1 MTSEEK
7 ELLEFAKMQR
17 FANGTNDENDLF
29 EAFGKE
35 SAPEVPAK
43 LNRFDDETKVFILEG
58 IASVTKPLIDEISR
72 LTNLSKSEK
81 EIEADKEKSENEA
94 EISDFVIMQ
103 SKINEVE

>member
-29 EAFGKE
+29 EAFGEK

-58 IASVTKPLIDEISR
+58 IASVTKPLIDEIFR
-72 LTNLSKSEK
+72 LTNLGKSEN
-81 EIEADKEKSENEA
+81 EAEADKEKSENEA